1 MEPRWGLTGHEL
13 FFVTFRDELMSASYD
28 ANPAFH
34 VTNISKVRDLAGY
47 VRDGGF
53 HTYEPMPGGKE
64 FLMLRREDAAG
75 PLVQVLGFAAEMKA
89 KAKGNP

>member
-1 MEPRWGLTGHEL
+1 
-13 FFVTFRDELMSASYD
+13 
-28 ANPAFH
+28 
-34 VTNISKVRDLAGY
+34 
-47 VRDGGF
+47 
-53 HTYEPMPGGKE
+53 MPGGKE